1 MGSLIVETLS
11 KSYLFLCMGIVFSA
25 RFSVNEHI
33 LAMSV
38 GLSPSCCRAI
48 VSWRLYLFP
57 FFFSVYLFV
66 IVRVVSLC

>member
-1 MGSLIVETLS
+1 
-11 KSYLFLCMGIVFSA
+11 MGIVLSA

-38 GLSPSCCRAI
+38 VCHLLVVEPLSAGDYTFF
-48 VSWRLYLFP
+48 L
-57 FFFSVYLFV
+57 FFSVYLFV